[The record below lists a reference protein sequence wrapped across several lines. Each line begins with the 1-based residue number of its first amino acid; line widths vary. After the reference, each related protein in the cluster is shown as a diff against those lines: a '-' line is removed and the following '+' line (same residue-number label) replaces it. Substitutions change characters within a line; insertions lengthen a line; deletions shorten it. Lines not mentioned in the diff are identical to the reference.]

1 MDYNDKMRY
10 TTGNDANILLAHL
23 FSYEINADEGMKKK
37 IFWHKRV
44 NHNKGILLDTQFFD
58 KNIISLCNLS

>member
-23 FSYEINADEGMKKK
+23 FSYEINTDEGMKKK

-44 NHNKGILLDTQFFD
+44 IHHNNEPAKVTIF
-58 KNIISLCNLS
+58 CEMAR